1 MAPKNT
7 TRPGGR
13 EPVRAALNLRLN
25 ALAVVTGV
33 VAGVGAALFRSLIA
47 FFHNLL
53 FLGRLDLDYDALAH
67 TDASPWGAGI
77 IAVPVIGAVAVAFL
91 VKTFAPEAKGHG
103 VPEVMH
109 AIYYERGVIRPQ
121 VALIKSLASSISI
134 RSPRTARSG

>member
-53 FLGRLDLDYDALAH
+53 FLGRLDPHYDALAH

-77 IAVPVIGAVAVAFL
+77 IAVPVIGAVALQYLSTVLGTQQTFNVSL
-91 VKTFAPEAKGHG
+91 VMGLLLMAVVLLLPNGIAP
-103 VPEVMH
+103 
-109 AIYYERGVIRPQ
+109 
-121 VALIKSLASSISI
+121 ALQRLS
-134 RSPRTARSG
+134 ARITGRAN